1 MKSKTL
7 LFGLTFALLTA
18 GGAAQAA
25 STLKS
30 YNEDV
35 GAFNG
40 SAYTDSQTM
49 YEEFGAEKAKVNSQ
63 NVSGDYTV
71 DVRINTTS
79 PKSRNSSWKRNLGDT
94 QTFTFTS
101 EYHASSETK
110 QRVQFSNDLT
120 TPKTVNVKGTWTN
133 Y

>member
-18 GGAAQAA
+18 GGTAQAA
-25 STLKS
+25 RTLQS

-40 SAYTDSQTM
+40 SAYTDTQRM
-49 YEEFGAEKAKVNSQ
+49 YEEFGGTKAKVNSQ
-63 NVSGDYTV
+63 KVSGDYTV
-71 DVRINTTS
+71 DVRIVTTEPARRYS
-79 PKSRNSSWKRNLGDT
+79 AWKQNLGDT
-94 QTFTFTS
+94 DTRTFTS
-101 EYHASSETK
+101 DYHASSDIVQK
-110 QRVQFSNDLT
+110 VQFSNDIT
-120 TPKTVNVKGTWTN
+120 TPKTVNVTGTWKN

>member
-18 GGAAQAA
+18 GGTAQAA

-40 SAYTDSQTM
+40 SAYTATQRM
-49 YEEFGAEKAKVNSQ
+49 YEEFGGEKAVVNSQ
-63 NVSGDYTV
+63 KVSGDYVV
-71 DVRINTTS
+71 DVRIVTTE
-79 PKSRNSSWKRNLGDT
+79 PKSRYSGWKRNLGDT
-94 QTFTFTS
+94 DTRTFTS
-101 EYHASSETK
+101 EYHASSETVQK
-110 QRVQFSNDLT
+110 VQFSNDIT
-120 TPKTVNVKGTWTN
+120 TPKTVNVLGTWRN